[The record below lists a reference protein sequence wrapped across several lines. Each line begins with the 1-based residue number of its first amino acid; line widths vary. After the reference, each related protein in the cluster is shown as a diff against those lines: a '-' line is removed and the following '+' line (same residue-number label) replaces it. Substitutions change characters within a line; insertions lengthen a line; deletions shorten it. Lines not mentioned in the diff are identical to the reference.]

1 MKKHYIFLTFLATLL
16 LSSCMNYTR
25 VHSYEH
31 VTPTFNLAD
40 FFVGEVKA
48 WGIVQDFDGQMIQR
62 FTVDIKG
69 STDEQQRITLNE
81 VFHYEYG
88 DGVKTRQWVL
98 NPVFDEQ
105 SNEIIGYTGD
115 AGDINGQADGRISG
129 NAFYFRY
136 QMDLPVEDDVYTVG
150 IDDFIWTFND
160 GSLIN
165 RSYIRKFS
173 VAFAE
178 VTIFMQKQ

>member
-1 MKKHYIFLTFLATLL
+1 MKKRHILLTLL
-16 LSSCMNYTR
+16 CVLFLSSCMNYTR
-25 VHSYEH
+25 VHSYDH
-31 VTPTFNLAD
+31 VTPQFNLAD
-40 FFVGEVKA
+40 FFVGDVKA

-69 STDEQQRITLNE
+69 SIDEQQRITLDE

-98 NPVFDEQ
+98 TPVFDEQ
-105 SNEIIGYTGD
+105 SNDIIGYTGE
-115 AGDINGQADGRISG
+115 AGDINGQADGKIIG

-136 QMDLPVEDDVYTVG
+136 QMDLPVEDDVYTVA
-150 IDDFIWTFND
+150 IDDFLWTFND
-160 GSLIN
+160 GALIN
-165 RSYIRKFS
+165 RSTIKKFS
-173 VAFAE
+173 IAFAD